1 LRFRVRGRRV
11 YRDSFHFSPPP
22 AVKYKRPLRQAA
34 NITEVKIHL
43 LPPPVC
49 VQFLQD
55 VGSVKELVGVE
66 LAFMAASWGPISW
79 GPSPWGG
86 LLLGGPLPRRFPSA
100 RVRRTLYGAPSAEEQ
115 WRVKL

>member
-1 LRFRVRGRRV
+1 M

-22 AVKYKRPLRQAA
+22 AVKYKIPLRQAA

-43 LPPPVC
+43 LPPPVF

-66 LAFMAASWGPISW
+66 LALLAVFYLLFLLLLLG
-79 GPSPWGG
+79 GLLHGGLLHGG
-86 LLLGGPLPRRFPSA
+86 LLLGGALAPEVPLGSGPANS
-100 RVRRTLYGAPSAEEQ
+100 VRCS
-115 WRVKL
+115 VS